1 MDIPDPTDLLPHR
14 EPFLFIDE
22 IVALDPGVSAHA
34 RWTLRPDLDFFRGH
48 FPGNPI
54 TPGVLIV
61 EALAQAGGLAAMSLE
76 ENEGK
81 LAVFAG
87 IEKVRFRRPVL
98 PGDTL
103 DLITT
108 LDPSIGGGD
117 TISGNDDN
125 DIPYD
130 DQHHGDFDECDD
142 HLNNNGCDNHLGP
155 HRHNHNNVTDRR

>member
-1 MDIPDPTDLLPHR
+1 VDIPDPTDLLPHR

-108 LDPSIGGGD
+108 LTRRRGPIGFGDGEARVGDEVACTASVSFAIIDPNRVS
-117 TISGNDDN
+117 
-125 DIPYD
+125 
-130 DQHHGDFDECDD
+130 
-142 HLNNNGCDNHLGP
+142 
-155 HRHNHNNVTDRR
+155 R